1 MAAYACEQIL
11 KEVRTSCLNFVISET
26 PYSANICLRKRF
38 LKEVSPQQSPKEPD
52 LNSSQHPV
60 LRLEE
65 ENAALRIEL
74 ETVLSK
80 AQELKEQGELDKDMI
95 NTFQT
100 KVEQSESELY
110 DYMKKNKSTVNDKV
124 EELKVLKGILK
135 NKDEEI
141 SRNKIEIN
149 KLGKEAKIHEKE
161 IYNLETENENLK
173 ISNKKV
179 KALKKENATLV
190 AKIANREIGDMATP
204 VVEKDVIIY
213 KVETNNNFDILG
225 NQVNTSVN
233 DATEEEKTLELKVNP
248 SNYKKNLISFLENF
262 KENESELPKY
272 PKDVKFVI
280 EKGYNVFHISLLDIG
295 NFDPNLKGFMARHHK
310 NLSTEILDLVK
321 TFGESLKF
329 GKFADSL
336 SVYINKRNYGQ

>member
-95 NTFQT
+95 NTLKT
-100 KVEQSESELY
+100 KVDKSESELY
-110 DYMKKNKSTVNDKV
+110 DYMEKNKSAVKYNV
-124 EELKVLKGILK
+124 EEISVFKGVLK
-135 NKDEEI
+135 NKESEI

-149 KLGKEAKIHEKE
+149 KLVKVFS
-161 IYNLETENENLK
+161 ETGRY
-173 ISNKKV
+173 S
-179 KALKKENATLV
+179 
-190 AKIANREIGDMATP
+190 
-204 VVEKDVIIY
+204 
-213 KVETNNNFDILG
+213 
-225 NQVNTSVN
+225 
-233 DATEEEKTLELKVNP
+233 
-248 SNYKKNLISFLENF
+248 
-262 KENESELPKY
+262 
-272 PKDVKFVI
+272 
-280 EKGYNVFHISLLDIG
+280 
-295 NFDPNLKGFMARHHK
+295 
-310 NLSTEILDLVK
+310 
-321 TFGESLKF
+321 
-329 GKFADSL
+329 
-336 SVYINKRNYGQ
+336 